1 LAYFYL
7 QCNVSDHTCP
17 FIICIFNVFMRACIS
32 VNIITIDHT
41 FKSIYI
47 ACMYAK
53 YFQYSVSEIE
63 RFANHFSKQY
73 TETILSPAPSMIP
86 PSTQIHTRIFLF
98 FFAVLLTW
106 QTQAVICMYMVDN
119 ISRQLRFDWV
129 SLLTLVMW
137 FSLSA
142 RWVNICST
150 KHWMQS
156 NILSH
161 L

>member
-1 LAYFYL
+1 MQILFSSRKTRFPMKIYSPFCNVLFFVFFFWQGMSSPLAYFYL

-32 VNIITIDHT
+32 VYDHT

-73 TETILSPAPSMIP
+73 TETILSPAPSIVP
-86 PSTQIHTRIFLF
+86 TSTQTHTRNFFVFFLLF
-98 FFAVLLTW
+98 YYHDKRK
-106 QTQAVICMYMVDN
+106 Q
-119 ISRQLRFDWV
+119 
-129 SLLTLVMW
+129 
-137 FSLSA
+137 
-142 RWVNICST
+142 
-150 KHWMQS
+150 
-156 NILSH
+156 
-161 L
+161 